1 MKKYDIRYFVMIVL
15 IFLASTSCEEY
26 LEENS
31 ISIQTTESYYVDET
45 GYNDLIESTYSL
57 LRDIHQERELVF
69 FGTDVFTSK
78 GWNEA
83 GGGNDGGVL
92 NVYDVRFNSSNGSVS
107 TLWNLL
113 YKEIGRTN
121 TAITRQ
127 SDIVGMDENLLAA
140 RAGEA
145 KFLRAFCYF
154 YLVQQFGDIPM
165 PLEETTTGSREVIKF
180 TAAEVYT
187 QIIKDLTEAEAVL
200 PTSGNTDYGRATKGA
215 AQFLLAR
222 VYLTRGWNY
231 TNTVGESIGGSASD
245 FDKAVEYADKVIS
258 AYPLEAEY
266 KNLFPLHAENPLLET
281 FPVQNDRND
290 EIIFAVQYSD
300 DVLSYGGGNDYHS
313 IFGGSAEDIPG
324 SLGRTSDYNRH
335 AVGNYI
341 TTPAM
346 YRLFDPELDVRYK
359 HNFVE
364 AMYALAD
371 VNGFVPNLDDPTT
384 TIDIAVG
391 DTVLFFPDWNKPAS
405 DLEKGMDV
413 GGTKHYGVLNIDEIG
428 IMDGTPFHQENYK
441 TPLMWKFWQPGIEYD
456 DAMGTL
462 DYVLFRSSE
471 AYLIAAEAILKGASN
486 GNLGDAESYYNTIVD
501 RALGANIGSDPQCA
515 AEPGNLSSFEI
526 VSYRANGNLDIDMI
540 LDERAR
546 ELMGEFCRWYDLK
559 RTGKWI
565 ERASAMN
572 PWTSAIGE
580 IQEHHYLRPIPQA
593 EIDRAIPTISQND
606 GY

>member
-1 MKKYDIRYFVMIVL
+1 MKNYNIRYFAMIVL
-15 IFLASTSCEEY
+15 LLFAGTSCEDY

-31 ISIQTTESYYVDET
+31 ISSQTTESYYVDED
-45 GYNDLIESTYSL
+45 GFEDLVKSTYSL
-57 LRDIHQERELVF
+57 LRTIHQQRGLVF
-69 FGTDVFTSK
+69 LGTDIFTSK

-83 GGGNDGGVL
+83 GSGAAGGVL
-92 NVYDVRFNSSNGSVS
+92 NVYDIRFTASNGTVS
-107 TLWNLL
+107 SLWNVL

-121 TAITRQ
+121 TAISRQ
-127 SDIVGMDENLLAA
+127 GDIVGMDEDLLAT
-140 RAGEA
+140 RVGEA

-165 PLEETTTGSREVIKF
+165 PLEETTSATREVTKF

-187 QIIKDLTEAEAVL
+187 QILKDLSEAEAVL
-200 PTSGNTDYGRATKGA
+200 PTSDNTEYGRATKGA

-231 TNTVGESIGGSASD
+231 DNSLGGSAAD

-258 AYPLEAEY
+258 AYPLEPEY
-266 KNLFPLHAENPLLET
+266 KNLFPLHAENPLEET
-281 FPVQNDRND
+281 FPDQVDKND
-290 EIIFAVQYSD
+290 EIVFAVQYSD
-300 DVLSYGGGNDYHS
+300 DVLSYDGGNDYHS

-335 AVGNYI
+335 AVGNFI

-346 YRLFDPELDVRYK
+346 YRLFDPELDSRYK

-371 VNGFVPNLDDPTT
+371 VNGFVPNLDDPNT
-384 TIDIAVG
+384 TIDIAKG
-391 DTVLFFPDWNKPAS
+391 DTVLYFPPWNNPAS
-405 DLEKGMDV
+405 DSEKGMDV
-413 GGTKHYGVLNIDEIG
+413 GGSKPYGVLNVDEIG
-428 IMDGTPFHQENYK
+428 ITEGTPFHQEDYK

-462 DYVLFRSSE
+462 DYVLFRSAE
-471 AYLIAAEAILKGASN
+471 AYLIAAEAMVKGASN
-486 GNLGDAESYYNTIVD
+486 GNMGGADVYYNKVVD
-501 RALGANIGSDPQCA
+501 RALGANAGAEPKCA
-515 AEPGNLSSFEI
+515 AAPADLSSLDA
-526 VSYRANGNLDIDMI
+526 VSYRANGNLDVDMI

-546 ELMGEFCRWYDLK
+546 ELMGEFCRWFDLK
-559 RTGKWI
+559 RTGKLI
-565 ERASAMN
+565 ERTSLMN
-572 PWTSAIGE
+572 PWTAAIGQME
-580 IQEHHYLRPIPQA
+580 EFHNLRPIPQT
-593 EIDRAIPTISQND
+593 EIDRSIPSISQNE